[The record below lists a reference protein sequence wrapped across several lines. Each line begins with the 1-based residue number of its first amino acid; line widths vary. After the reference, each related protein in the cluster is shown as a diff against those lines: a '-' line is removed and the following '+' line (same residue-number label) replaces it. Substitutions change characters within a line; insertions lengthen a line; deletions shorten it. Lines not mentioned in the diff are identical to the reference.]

1 MLLHRR
7 TSKPAPPPVPGI
19 GGKDWAKFLGITFHK
34 DLCNWDV
41 YIDSF
46 LSRAVRR
53 QYILRVCKYYGYTK
67 DQLSALFKSLKM
79 SLFQYGLEVWGSASQ
94 STFLDLIDNFVR
106 RSYRFGSTNKMSL
119 MSDVIKS
126 RDCHSDLFNRITSY
140 KGHVLYD
147 LFPNKRNRAFKDRG
161 HDFILPRV
169 KTERLNRAFVNR
181 CLFRNIS

>member
-19 GGKDWAKFLGITFHK
+19 GGKDWVKFLGITFHK
-34 DLCNWDV
+34 DLCNCDV
-41 YIDSF
+41 HIDTF
-46 LSRAVRR
+46 LSRAVSR

-94 STFLDLIDNFVR
+94 RTFLDLIDNFVR
-106 RSYRFGSTNKMSL
+106 RFYRFGSTNKISL

-147 LFPNKRNRAFKDRG
+147 SFAPKRNRAFKDRG
-161 HDFILPRV
+161 RDFILPRV
-169 KTERLNRAFVNR
+169 KTEGFNRG
-181 CLFRNIS
+181 LL